1 MKIIEIKSLAIP
13 EIKVIKFEKF
23 KDERGYFTEPFR
35 KSDLFNFLELKSL
48 YNINVTQLNQSYS
61 KKDVIRGLHFQWN
74 PYMGKLVRVI
84 EGKMIDLILDIRKK
98 SPTFGKIIGYEI
110 NSKKE
115 DNFEEWIWVPV
126 GFAHGGVYLEDTT
139 IEYICSGEYSPNYES
154 GISIFSKDLNWSI
167 CDQKIKDL
175 IDDLIKNKRVI
186 ISDKDKNAQS
196 LKEWDTKEES
206 KVFEYGDLK
215 KRELC

>member
-1 MKIIEIKSLAIP
+1 MRIIEIKSLKIP

-35 KSDLFNFLELKSL
+35 KSDLFNFSELKTL
-48 YNINVTQLNQSYS
+48 YNMNITQLNQSYS
-61 KKDVIRGLHFQWN
+61 KKNVIRGLHFQWN

-84 EGKMIDLILDIRKK
+84 EGEMIDIILDIRKD
-98 SPTFGKIIGYEI
+98 SPTFGKVIGY
-110 NSKKE
+110 NLDSKKE

-139 IEYICSGEYSPNYES
+139 IEYICSGEYSPNYET
-154 GISIFSKDLNWSI
+154 GISILSKDLDWSI
-167 CDQKIKDL
+167 CDKKINDL
-175 IDDLIKNKRVI
+175 INDLINDKKSI

-196 LKEWDTKEES
+196 LNEWKS
-206 KVFEYGDLK
+206 KKDFDIFNYSDLK
-215 KRELC
+215 SRFLC